1 MSEANEMLV
10 EIYEIIST
18 SVGVCI
24 TFFPP
29 SSINLT
35 KEGQFCLHND
45 DLVISAE
52 GKQIRFTKAARS
64 RSLQIIDELSIV
76 GITKDNE
83 IVVDIDCGYDVS
95 LKKSIFQ

>member
-1 MSEANEMLV
+1 
-10 EIYEIIST
+10 
-18 SVGVCI
+18 
-24 TFFPP
+24 
-29 SSINLT
+29 
-35 KEGQFCLHND
+35 
-45 DLVISAE
+45 VISAE